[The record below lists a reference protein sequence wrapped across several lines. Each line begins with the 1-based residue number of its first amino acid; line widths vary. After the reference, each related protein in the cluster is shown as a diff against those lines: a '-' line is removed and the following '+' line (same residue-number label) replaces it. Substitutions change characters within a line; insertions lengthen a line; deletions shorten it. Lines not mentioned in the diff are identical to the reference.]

1 MLVGEAGA
9 DLLQILDVLFALV
22 IAVCPIKSVEMPV
35 LKVEGGFHEN
45 STLHIDALALV
56 LGCCQEKLPESHVAR
71 IEIYRSKSRCPVF
84 LGYFKLDGI
93 GPKFDIDN
101 RFAFDKLLVA
111 KECTD
116 GRIADFFFVI
126 IGKGEGERFQVQVF
140 FSKTLFEHAS
150 HCIYRIGVL
159 CENAYD
165 NFNLGWSS
173 YFTHGRKFSN
183 FYKMQFLYFLNM
195 SKFNSCFKTPLF
207 TFVLSSLV
215 CTLSS
220 AYAEAPRVVPEILD
234 SVPHE
239 TSHFTQGLSFDG
251 KEMIETTGLYGKS
264 GLYRR
269 TLEGKIL
276 DSARLEERYFGE
288 GSVVLGDEIY
298 YLTWKSH
305 KAFIYGRKPF
315 KYKGEFRIPTEGWG
329 LTLWQDQLL
338 MSNGT
343 DELLQIAPGGF
354 AVSGNIKV
362 RDGRYS
368 IKLLNELEVV
378 GNTLYANIW
387 QTDLIAEIELPSGKV
402 LRYIDFSKKAGE
414 IRERFSGIDVLNG
427 IAYDGKDFWI
437 TGKLWPQIYKVK
449 F

>member
-1 MLVGEAGA
+1 
-9 DLLQILDVLFALV
+9 
-22 IAVCPIKSVEMPV
+22 
-35 LKVEGGFHEN
+35 
-45 STLHIDALALV
+45 
-56 LGCCQEKLPESHVAR
+56 
-71 IEIYRSKSRCPVF
+71 
-84 LGYFKLDGI
+84 
-93 GPKFDIDN
+93 
-101 RFAFDKLLVA
+101 
-111 KECTD
+111 
-116 GRIADFFFVI
+116 
-126 IGKGEGERFQVQVF
+126 
-140 FSKTLFEHAS
+140 
-150 HCIYRIGVL
+150 
-159 CENAYD
+159 
-165 NFNLGWSS
+165 
-173 YFTHGRKFSN
+173 
-183 FYKMQFLYFLNM
+183 M
-195 SKFNSCFKTPLF
+195 SKFNSCFKTTLF
-207 TFVLSSLV
+207 AFVLSFLV
-215 CTLSS
+215 SSLSS
-220 AYAEAPRVVPEILD
+220 VHAETPRVVPEILD

-239 TSHFTQGLSFDG
+239 TTHFTQGLSFDG

-269 TLEGKIL
+269 TLDGKVL

-315 KYKGEFRIPTEGWG
+315 KKKGAFRIPTEGWG
-329 LTLWQDQLL
+329 LTLWHDELL

-354 AVSGNIKV
+354 NVTGIISV
-362 RDGRYS
+362 RDGKYA
-368 IKLLNELEVV
+368 IKNLNELEVV

-414 IRERFSGIDVLNG
+414 IRERFHNVDVLNG
-427 IAYDGKDFWI
+427 IAYDGKDFWV